1 MSTVIFLLFA
11 IPLVLVGL
19 IVVWGLLFALVI
31 SIMEDLVPKHY
42 RRFAEWLD

>member
-19 IVVWGLLFALVI
+19 IVAWWLLFAMVI
-31 SIMEDLVPKHY
+31 SIMEDLAPKHY
-42 RRFAEWLD
+42 RRFTEWLD